1 MHGIQL
7 DITDRKAYAAAADE
21 AEKVFGP
28 VQLLCNTA
36 GVSQFGPVQQAT
48 YDDWDWQMS
57 VNLGGMI
64 NGIQTFV
71 PRMLKHGLARTS
83 STPRPWPG
91 FLPLPGCAIYCTT
104 KFAVRGLSECLQL
117 DLAPHGIGV
126 SVLCPGAVNTNI
138 HEAVLTRPKHLS
150 NTGYYGAD
158 PAVMKSLKEVI
169 APGYD
174 PVDLGEIVVRAVRT
188 TSSTSFRTRSSAGP
202 MQERLDMALKVIP
215 DPKDDPGMAGREAA
229 MTKRR
234 AERAAEATEETE
246 SSVECARKADGPP
259 PGHRIQK
266 GARHVCRI
274 REEVSWSAVVAC
286 SAALTLAACSGKKEE
301 HPRKRLRPC
310 LRPRSKAQ
318 LDIVAWPGYIERGE
332 SDKAYDWVTKFEAD
346 TGCKVNVKMANT
358 SDEMVTLMTRAAA
371 AEPAG

>member
-1 MHGIQL
+1 MNEAPMKDLAGKVAFITGGGSGVALGQAKAFAAAGMKIVIADIRRDHLDAAVAWFQEQKLPVHGIQL

-21 AEKVFGP
+21 TEKTFGP

-48 YDDWDWQMS
+48 FDDWDWQMS

-64 NGIQTFV
+64 NGVQTFV
-71 PRMLKHGLARTS
+71 PRMLKHALGAHIVNTAS
-83 STPRPWPG
+83 MAG

-117 DLAPHGIGV
+117 DLAPAGIGI

-174 PVDLGEIVVRAVRT
+174 PVELGEIVVRAVQANQLYVIPYAE
-188 TSSTSFRTRSSAGP
+188 FAAP
-202 MQERLDMALKVIP
+202 MQERLNLALAVIP

-234 AERAAEATEETE
+234 AERA
-246 SSVECARKADGPP
+246 S
-259 PGHRIQK
+259 
-266 GARHVCRI
+266 
-274 REEVSWSAVVAC
+274 
-286 SAALTLAACSGKKEE
+286 
-301 HPRKRLRPC
+301 
-310 LRPRSKAQ
+310 
-318 LDIVAWPGYIERGE
+318 
-332 SDKAYDWVTKFEAD
+332 EAD
-346 TGCKVNVKMANT
+346 
-358 SDEMVTLMTRAAA
+358 RARR
-371 AEPAG
+371 

>member
-1 MHGIQL
+1 MKDLAGKVAFITGGGSGVALGQAKAFAAQGMKIVIADIRRDHLDQALAYFRERNLPAHGIQL

-21 AEKVFGP
+21 AEKTFGP

-57 VNLGGMI
+57 VNLGGVI

-71 PRMLKHGLARTS
+71 PRMLAHGLGSHILITAS
-83 STPRPWPG
+83 MAG

-104 KFAVRGLSECLQL
+104 KFAVRGLAECLQL
-117 DLAPHGIGV
+117 DLAPQGIGV

-174 PVDLGEIVVRAVRT
+174 PVELGEIVVRAVQDNQLYVIPYAE
-188 TSSTSFRTRSSAGP
+188 FSAP
-202 MQERLDMALKVIP
+202 MQQRLNMALEVIP

-229 MTKRR
+229 MTRRR
-234 AERAAEATEETE
+234 AERAAEQQK
-246 SSVECARKADGPP
+246 KA
-259 PGHRIQK
+259 
-266 GARHVCRI
+266 
-274 REEVSWSAVVAC
+274 
-286 SAALTLAACSGKKEE
+286 
-301 HPRKRLRPC
+301 
-310 LRPRSKAQ
+310 
-318 LDIVAWPGYIERGE
+318 
-332 SDKAYDWVTKFEAD
+332 
-346 TGCKVNVKMANT
+346 N
-358 SDEMVTLMTRAAA
+358 
-371 AEPAG
+371 

>member
-1 MHGIQL
+1 VIADIRRDHLDSALAHFREKKLPVHGIQL

-64 NGIQTFV
+64 NGIQTFI
-71 PRMLKHGLARTS
+71 PRMLKHGLGAHIVNTAS
-83 STPRPWPG
+83 MAG

-138 HEAVLTRPKHLS
+138 HEAVLTRPKHLA

-158 PAVMKSLKEVI
+158 PTVMKSLKEVI
-169 APGYD
+169 SPGYD
-174 PVDLGEIVVRAVRT
+174 PVELGEIVVRAVQANELYVIPYAE
-188 TSSTSFRTRSSAGP
+188 FKGP
-202 MQERLDMALKVIP
+202 MQDRLDLALKVIP
-215 DPKDDPGMAGREAA
+215 DPKDDPGMAAREAA

-234 AERAAEATEETE
+234 AERAAQA
-246 SSVECARKADGPP
+246 
-259 PGHRIQK
+259 QK
-266 GARHVCRI
+266 
-274 REEVSWSAVVAC
+274 
-286 SAALTLAACSGKKEE
+286 
-301 HPRKRLRPC
+301 
-310 LRPRSKAQ
+310 
-318 LDIVAWPGYIERGE
+318 
-332 SDKAYDWVTKFEAD
+332 
-346 TGCKVNVKMANT
+346 
-358 SDEMVTLMTRAAA
+358 
-371 AEPAG
+371 

>member
-1 MHGIQL
+1 MKDLAGKVAFITGGGSGVALGQAKAFAAHGMKIVIADIRRDHLDGALAYFREKNLPVHGIQL

-48 YDDWDWQMS
+48 YDDWDWQLS

-71 PRMLKHGLARTS
+71 PRMLEHGLGAHIVNTAS
-83 STPRPWPG
+83 MAG

-138 HEAVLTRPKHLS
+138 HEAVLTRPRHLS

-158 PAVMKSLKEVI
+158 PAVTWPSGLQ
-169 APGYD
+169 APAMD
-174 PVDLGEIVVRAVRT
+174 TDGEPGCLDYVWVRGAVRVVEARLAFDRPHPEDPT
-188 TSSTSFRTRSSAGP
+188 LYPSDHLGISALL
-202 MQERLDMALKVIP
+202 EID
-215 DPKDDPGMAGREAA
+215 AA
-229 MTKRR
+229 
-234 AERAAEATEETE
+234 
-246 SSVECARKADGPP
+246 
-259 PGHRIQK
+259 
-266 GARHVCRI
+266 
-274 REEVSWSAVVAC
+274 
-286 SAALTLAACSGKKEE
+286 
-301 HPRKRLRPC
+301 
-310 LRPRSKAQ
+310 
-318 LDIVAWPGYIERGE
+318 
-332 SDKAYDWVTKFEAD
+332 
-346 TGCKVNVKMANT
+346 
-358 SDEMVTLMTRAAA
+358 
-371 AEPAG
+371 